1 MPKIEFTVPCVPIA
15 QPRQRQAVRTM
26 GGKAVATN
34 YTPAKHP
41 VNAFKAAV
49 QAAYQQA
56 AGDCAPIDGPVRLTL
71 LFVMPRPK
79 GKIWKTKPMPRYWH
93 TSRPDSDNLEKGVK
107 DALNKLAW
115 LDDSQVAD
123 TRKSKV
129 VANGDE
135 AAKVS
140 IVIESLSDYEE
151 LSFYQHFPGGID

>member
-1 MPKIEFTVPCVPIA
+1 MSRIEFVVPSVPIA
-15 QPRQRQAVRTM
+15 QPRQRQAVRQM

-56 AGDCAPIDGPVRLTL
+56 AGDRAPIDGPVRLTL

-79 GKIWKTKPMPRYWH
+79 GKFWKTKPMPRYWH
-93 TSRPDSDNLEKGVK
+93 TSKPDSDNLEKGVK

-115 LDDSQVAD
+115 LDDSQVVD
-123 TRKSKV
+123 TRNAKV
-129 VANGDE
+129 VASGDE

-140 IVIESLSDYEE
+140 IVIEAIGEE
-151 LSFYQHFPGGID
+151 VALEMLEDK